1 MYSLCICFIGL
12 SLENIS
18 NELEAIKNQLNHES
32 LLAGIQMYILIN
44 NNYDF
49 ELEEEN
55 IKLNSVLKK
64 ELNI

>member
-1 MYSLCICFIGL
+1 MSWKP
-12 SLENIS
+12 
-18 NELEAIKNQLNHES
+18 IKNQLNHES

>member
-1 MYSLCICFIGL
+1 MYALCICFISL